1 MTDKIHYPG
10 GKAGDG
16 VYQAIINQIPPHDL
30 YIEPFAGGFAIGR
43 HKRPTAASI
52 AIDADGRA
60 VETLRALGLPGVIVI
75 HGDAISLLP
84 GCIADSGVPAGRVFV
99 YADPP
104 YLRSVRSDQARLYA
118 HEFWTPEEHQ
128 TLLDLLKSLNC
139 MVMLSGYWSEQYAQ
153 ELSSWRTVSFNAVV
167 RSGAVRREWLWMNYP
182 EPVALHDYA
191 FMGDDYRERERIKR
205 KMVRWRERLRKM
217 DVLERR
223 AILWGLQE
231 AGIIES
237 VPR

>member
-16 VYQAIINQIPPHDL
+16 VYQTIINQIPPHDL

-43 HKRPTAASI
+43 HKRPAVSSI

-60 VETLRALGLPGVIVI
+60 CETLRGLGLPGLTVI
-75 HGDAISLLP
+75 HGDAISLLR
-84 GCIADSGVPAGRVFV
+84 DSVARTGKQSTFV

-104 YLRSVRSDQARLYA
+104 YLRSVRSDKSRIYA
-118 HEFWTPEEHQ
+118 HEFWTDVQHRE
-128 TLLDLLKSLNC
+128 LLNLLKSLGC
-139 MVMLSGYWSEQYAQ
+139 MVMISGYWSELYAQ
-153 ELSSWRTVSFNAVV
+153 ELSSWRTVSFNSVV

-191 FMGDDYRERERIKR
+191 FMGDNYRERERIKR